1 MKLLF
6 RLLTLLFFTL
16 TTLSANAQAP
26 ILTADAAILIDAR
39 TGQVLYEK
47 NADKREYPASMTKM
61 MTCILA
67 LERGILSKPSLS
79 APIPPTSSPPSFAA
93 ANGSVWET
101 SPIR

>member
-6 RLLTLLFFTL
+6 HLLTLLFFTL

-47 NADKREYPASMTKM
+47 NAASSLWKK
-61 MTCILA
+61 
-67 LERGILSKPSLS
+67 GILSKPSLS
-79 APIPPTSSPPSFAA
+79 APMPPTSSPPSFAA
-93 ANGSVWET
+93 ANGSVSET

>member
-16 TTLSANAQAP
+16 ATLSANAQAP

-47 NADKREYPASMTKM
+47 NADKRCYPASLTKIMTAM
-61 MTCILA
+61 Y
-67 LERGILSKPSLS
+67 SLM
-79 APIPPTSSPPSFAA
+79 
-93 ANGSVWET
+93 
-101 SPIR
+101 

>member
-39 TGQVLYEK
+39 TGQVLY
-47 NADKREYPASMTKM
+47 
-61 MTCILA
+61 
-67 LERGILSKPSLS
+67 
-79 APIPPTSSPPSFAA
+79 
-93 ANGSVWET
+93 
-101 SPIR
+101 

>member
-47 NADKREYPASMTKM
+47 MRTSGNPLPA
-61 MTCILA
+61 
-67 LERGILSKPSLS
+67 
-79 APIPPTSSPPSFAA
+79 
-93 ANGSVWET
+93 
-101 SPIR
+101 